1 MLCHEVTDKILHMC
15 LGQLKLKFMVGGIT
29 QTKTKHSGRK
39 LTLELG
45 ALLDDLVNK
54 RDLTDRCYHF
64 YLKYILYKI
73 S

>member
-15 LGQLKLKFMVGGIT
+15 LGQLKLKFMVCGVT

-54 RDLTDRCYHF
+54 RNNLDDRCYHF
-64 YLKYILYKI
+64 YLKYLYFI
-73 S
+73 

>member
-1 MLCHEVTDKILHMC
+1 
-15 LGQLKLKFMVGGIT
+15 MVGGIT

-54 RDLTDRCYHF
+54 RNNLADRCYHF
-64 YLKYILYKI
+64 YLKYVYFI
-73 S
+73 